1 VLRPAIVKV
10 EAEPRRRRR
19 PLVVQLR
26 QAHHLVPLRL
36 ARKRGGSRCCW
47 CWRWAGAASRW
58 ISFQRPRSLQ
68 CHTVTCHSKVTES
81 ESGANQQR
89 MWQGHRGEKW
99 KAAGGPKKPE
109 NQGRPRLKYH
119 QITFEL
125 KFYSSQNTLCS
136 NLLHRCL
143 WVIF

>member
-1 VLRPAIVKV
+1 MILEHTRHLVLVPVELRGELVREDRRRGGGGRHRHVLRPAIVKV

-81 ESGANQQR
+81 ESGWPWRNPTHEERAFR
-89 MWQGHRGEKW
+89 LSHR
-99 KAAGGPKKPE
+99 
-109 NQGRPRLKYH
+109 N
-119 QITFEL
+119 
-125 KFYSSQNTLCS
+125 LCT
-136 NLLHRCL
+136 
-143 WVIF
+143 